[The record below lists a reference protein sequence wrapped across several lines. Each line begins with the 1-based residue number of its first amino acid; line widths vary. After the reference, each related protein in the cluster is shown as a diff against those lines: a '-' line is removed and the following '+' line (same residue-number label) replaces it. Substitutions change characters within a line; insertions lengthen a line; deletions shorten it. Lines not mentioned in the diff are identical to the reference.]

1 MEGRLLLAI
10 SLVLTGMC
18 LGIGLALGEGIC
30 RAARKG
36 LSYC

>member
-1 MEGRLLLAI
+1 MLTI
-10 SLVLTGMC
+10 SVVLTGIV
-18 LGIGLALGEGIC
+18 LGIGLALGEGRC